1 MLFQGRSCLRPY
13 SLVQLRELRC
23 NIVRDAALLLLDA
36 VAVLIVGKLVLR
48 QDVDLRAGALKIAA
62 HDRLLDAVLDA
73 RALAQARGGIGDL
86 DGLAVGCDSLARKGA
101 ETLAK
106 KRKSGTG
113 TVKQRGDGRWEG
125 RVVIGYDDNGLPKT
139 KNVLAKTKREC
150 QEKLRQL
157 TESMVGRNDRKVKSD
172 MLFGDWLC
180 YWYETHSKPT
190 LRAST
195 QNNYENVIHNHV
207 LPEIGKIPLNT
218 LSQNDLQQ
226 FYGRLKKNG
235 RKRLTEQYGAGLSD
249 RMVRMCHAVCRS
261 ALERAVRDDLLR
273 TNPAIGCKLPPK
285 KAKEMQVLDRE
296 ELQKF
301 LIQAQADG
309 YYELFLLDLCT
320 GLRRGELIALQWDD
334 LNFETGVLT
343 VNKQA
348 YTVNGELQIIP
359 PKTKASMR
367 KLVLPPAVQAVLREY
382 KKTVDSRWMFPS
394 PVKADRPITPG
405 VARRRLQTILERADC
420 KRVRFHDLRHTFAT
434 LALENGMDVK
444 TLSAML
450 GHVSAVTTL
459 DIYTHIT
466 GDMQRAAAASIDRS
480 IGKAEPQEEAEPE
493 RKGIVD
499 FQPYVGKKRKP
510 GTGCVSELNDHLFEG
525 RYSPIWPDGTQHSR
539 NIYAHT
545 REECEE
551 KLKALITEMKAEI
564 AEAKRLMDLG
574 EGDGNPLEGKGKRGK
589 RD

>member
-1 MLFQGRSCLRPY
+1 M
-13 SLVQLRELRC
+13 
-23 NIVRDAALLLLDA
+23 
-36 VAVLIVGKLVLR
+36 
-48 QDVDLRAGALKIAA
+48 
-62 HDRLLDAVLDA
+62 
-73 RALAQARGGIGDL
+73 
-86 DGLAVGCDSLARKGA
+86 
-101 ETLAK
+101 AK

-113 TVKQRGDGRWEG
+113 PVRQRGDDRWEG
-125 RVVIGYDDNGLPKT
+125 RVVVGYDDSGLPKT

-207 LPEIGKIPLNT
+207 LPEIGKIPLNK

-285 KAKEMQVLDRE
+285 KAREMQVLTRE
-296 ELQKF
+296 ELQRF
-301 LIQAQADG
+301 LIQAKFEG
-309 YYELFLLDLCT
+309 YYEVFLLDLAT
-320 GLRRGELIALQWDD
+320 GLRRGELMALQWDD
-334 LNFETGVLT
+334 LNFKTGVLN
-343 VNKQA
+343 VNKQV
-348 YTVNGELQIIP
+348 YDVRGQLQISV
-359 PKTKASMR
+359 PKTKNSVR
-367 KLVLPPAVQAVLREY
+367 KIVLPPAVVAVLQEY

-394 PVKADRPITPG
+394 PVKEDCPITPG
-405 VARRRLQTILERADC
+405 VVRRRLQLILEHAGC
-420 KRVRFHDLRHTFAT
+420 KHVRFHDLRHTFAT

-450 GHVSAVTTL
+450 GHVSAATTL
-459 DIYTHIT
+459 DIYTHVT
-466 GDMQRAAAASIDRS
+466 GDMQTEAAAKIDR
-480 IGKAEPQEEAEPE
+480 GLGNEVQEESVQAEQ
-493 RKGIVD
+493 D
-499 FQPYVGKKRKP
+499 LAANFQPVLRKTRKP
-510 GTGCVSELNDHLFEG
+510 GTGCITQINDHLFEG
-525 RYSPIWPDGTQHSR
+525 RYSPTWPDGTKHSKCV
-539 NIYAHT
+539 YAHT
-545 REECEE
+545 RKACEA
-551 KLKALITEMKAEI
+551 KLKALIQQMNAERQALRDRARGITPPDKLTKTQKKIWTYMKFHPDVTSYRAIARGAGVTRHTAAKWYEMMRE
-564 AEAKRLMDLG
+564 MLG
-574 EGDGNPLEGKGKRGK
+574 
-589 RD
+589 